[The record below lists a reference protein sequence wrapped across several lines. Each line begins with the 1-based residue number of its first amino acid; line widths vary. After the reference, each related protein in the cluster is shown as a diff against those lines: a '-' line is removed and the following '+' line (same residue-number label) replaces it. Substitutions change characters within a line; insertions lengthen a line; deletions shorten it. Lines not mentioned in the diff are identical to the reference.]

1 MLPVWSSLLQI
12 LYLDFH
18 PLKGSG
24 LFATLIINVSC
35 GSRFAILV
43 LLPAPLSAITKMLD
57 AILL

>member
-1 MLPVWSSLLQI
+1 